1 MPAVPRSQTSALLV
15 LVVLFLGLAWYSS
28 TRPIDFQ
35 IYHRVATQVLDGDFE
50 LYPRAADDRTRRGD
64 THEFLYAP
72 VVAFLFVPV
81 ALLPLQAAAFL
92 FACLKIP
99 AYAYVVWV
107 IARRL
112 GVERR
117 YALLAWTALLVVGG
131 YVIEEFRNGNVH
143 AFVILLMVTAFDQA
157 ERGRVLASA
166 SALGLAVVTK
176 LTPLALLAYFAW
188 RRRFALCAATLAV
201 IAVLWAVPVPF
212 VGLDTNLRLTEGF
225 LRSAAAMVD
234 ESDNFSL
241 RGALRRTLTVNP
253 LQNPDYTPT
262 NIADVPVTVVSVVW
276 ALMVVALAVA
286 VLAALRRPPGDAPAS
301 LLDLSLVLTAILVVS
316 PHTQRMHFSML
327 VVPVVGLAGILVSEA
342 SRHRAGFVRGALAV
356 NAAAATLLP
365 LVFGGRSASLAFQAF
380 SPYTIATVVLLVAL
394 TIVRLD
400 DAAGANRPRLL

>member
-1 MPAVPRSQTSALLV
+1 MPTVSRPQKAGLVALAI
-15 LVVLFLGLAWYSS
+15 LFVGLAWYSS

-35 IYHRVATQVLDGDFE
+35 IYHRVATQVLHGDYE
-50 LYPRAADDRTRRGD
+50 LYPRVVYQGVRRGD
-64 THEFLYAP
+64 SHEFLYAP
-72 VVAFLFVPV
+72 VVAFLFVPF
-81 ALLPLQAAAFL
+81 ALMPLPVAAFL

-107 IARRL
+107 MTRRL

-117 YALLAWTALLVVGG
+117 FALITWTTLLVAGG

-143 AFVILLMVTAFDQA
+143 AFVILLMVMAFDQA

-166 SALGLAVVTK
+166 AALGLAIVAK
-176 LTPLALLAYFAW
+176 LTPLALLGYFAW

-212 VGLDTNLRLTEGF
+212 VGFTMNTHLTEGF
-225 LRSAAAMVD
+225 VRSAAAMAD

-241 RGALRRTLTVNP
+241 RGALLRTFTVNP
-253 LQNPDYTPT
+253 LQNPDYAPT
-262 NIADVPVTVVSVVW
+262 NVADVPVAVVSVVW
-276 ALMVVALAVA
+276 ILMLVALAVA
-286 VLAALRRPPGDAPAS
+286 VAVALWTAPGNAAAS
-301 LLDLSLVLTAILVVS
+301 LIDLSLVLTTILIVS

-327 VVPVVGLAGILVSEA
+327 VVPVACLIGVLVAPRRLPGAGL
-342 SRHRAGFVRGALAV
+342 VRGALAV

-380 SPYTIATVVLLVAL
+380 SPYTVATVVLLVAL
-394 TIVRLD
+394 VVVRQQAD
-400 DAAGANRPRLL
+400 TTFTSA